1 MPQSNGR
8 PPPLPLGL
16 QIHTRTL
23 DRVIPAAN
31 DSIVSDRVAL
41 ICHSE
46 LLSSGSSS
54 HPPDRF
60 QEHRNSKQWNIFIRN
75 ISNIHY
81 QRRLPVRSP
90 ITPLG
95 KACSNYHRDVHLS
108 AMPSIRLID
117 SINGHELQMTYAC
130 VVKCIAQ
137 PFELK
142 SRETTN

>member
-1 MPQSNGR
+1 MTVPHIAFCAAVERKTTSIAAGATNTYADAGQSHTSCER
-8 PPPLPLGL
+8 P
-16 QIHTRTL
+16 
-23 DRVIPAAN
+23 V
-31 DSIVSDRVAL
+31 VSDRVAL

-60 QEHRNSKQWNIFIRN
+60 QEHRNNKQWNIFIRN

-117 SINGHELQMTYAC
+117 SINGHELEMTYAC
-130 VVKCIAQ
+130 IV
-137 PFELK
+137 
-142 SRETTN
+142 